1 MTPPRGPSPAR
12 RGEAGASVSAQA
24 RGCERRYR
32 ERVAGVAASVLV
44 QAQARQRD
52 LIATSVSHE
61 RVTARMGRV
70 SPLTRRRE
78 CKRAAA
84 VSALDAAWQTGPVG

>member
-12 RGEAGASVSAQA
+12 RGEAGTSVSAQA

-61 RVTARMGRV
+61 RVTARMGCV